1 MGENFAAGLAKE
13 FTTQLFLVPIQRL
26 PMATCKECGKLL
38 PMDYFLIGICQQC
51 VDNPTEVEYDSGDIN
66 LYSFLENFEEK

>member
-1 MGENFAAGLAKE
+1 
-13 FTTQLFLVPIQRL
+13 
-26 PMATCKECGKLL
+26 MATCKECGKLL
-38 PMDYFLIGICQQC
+38 PMGYFLIGICQQC